1 MDCHYILAQAI
12 GFGGAAMLIG
22 AYQCKTSHRLFGMQI
37 CGHLLYIIHFFML
50 GALSGATTLFI
61 ALLRGVIL
69 FNAKKRWARS
79 PLWLWLFI
87 GLFVAGCFAT
97 WMDAFSLLPCAAMI
111 VTTSAMWS
119 TNGKKIRLANMFVS
133 SPFWLVYD
141 AHAGSWSGVLCE
153 LFAISSIMISIFR
166 YGLKALDV
174 DESAGNG

>member
-1 MDCHYILAQAI
+1 M
-12 GFGGAAMLIG
+12 
-22 AYQCKTSHRLFGMQI
+22 
-37 CGHLLYIIHFFML
+37 
-50 GALSGATTLFI
+50 
-61 ALLRGVIL
+61 
-69 FNAKKRWARS
+69 
-79 PLWLWLFI
+79 
-87 GLFVAGCFAT
+87 T
-97 WMDAFSLLPCAAMI
+97 WTDAFSLLPCAAMI